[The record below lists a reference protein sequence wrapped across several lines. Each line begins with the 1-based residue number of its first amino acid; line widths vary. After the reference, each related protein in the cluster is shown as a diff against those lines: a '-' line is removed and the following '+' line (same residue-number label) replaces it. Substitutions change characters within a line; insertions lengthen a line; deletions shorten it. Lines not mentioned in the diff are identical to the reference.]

1 MSPLFAFLH
10 HLTAFT
16 LFATL
21 VVEFVLLKDDL
32 TLQTARKLQ
41 VVDLVYGISAGL
53 ILVIGGLRV
62 IYFEKGL
69 DYYLHSTPFL
79 LKMTLFLIVGLL
91 SVYPTIEFFSWR
103 KSLSQGQTPVISAA
117 KLRTIRLILH
127 LELVGLVL
135 ILLFA
140 ALMAKGVG

>member
-1 MSPLFAFLH
+1 MSALFAFLH
-10 HLTAFT
+10 HLAAFA

-32 TLQTARKLQ
+32 TLKSARRLQ
-41 VVDLVYGISAGL
+41 AVDLVYGISAAL

-62 IYFEKGL
+62 MYFEKGAE
-69 DYYLHSTPFL
+69 YYLHSTPFL

-91 SVYPTIEFFSWR
+91 SVVPTIEFFSWR
-103 KSLSQGQTPVISAA
+103 KFLTQGQTPVISAA

-140 ALMAKGVG
+140 ALMAKGMG